1 MCPQV
6 LDTSLDS
13 GYRAMAAD
21 KVRETEAQEWGNAL
35 AVEDA
40 IRVQLG
46 MAR

>member
-1 MCPQV
+1 MTANKSYLMSQ
-6 LDTSLDS
+6 LGSLS
-13 GYRAMAAD
+13 KAD
-21 KVRETEAQEWGNAL
+21 VL